1 MCVFGKRHGVR
12 DNSAD
17 GELIAIKS
25 MEIITLLG
33 VQDDFM
39 RAKFVIKAQALRAR
53 REISVQICLL
63 AEVISPKAPE
73 KSGFGER

>member
-1 MCVFGKRHGVR
+1 MQGVCLERDTGR

-53 REISVQICLL
+53 REISVQVCLL
-63 AEVISPKAPE
+63 AEVISP
-73 KSGFGER
+73 